1 MEYEVTKKDIAHLLV
16 EVDYDHAYN
25 LSAAVRHALCNI
37 LNNPVIKDSA
47 DLRFIVNQMEGEDSS
62 VFKIAMEDLSKGK
75 DAISYS
81 RRNRQWH
88 EEIAQREEA
97 EARAREKRWREEDRE
112 EEKENEYTFDPEL
125 QNERYLNDRSD
136 DMIMSN
142 YGDDIGFDDMEPED
156 LVDLLYR

>member
-25 LSAAVRHALCNI
+25 LSAVVRHALRNI

-47 DLRFIVNQMEGEDSS
+47 DLRFIVNQMEGEDSN

-81 RRNRQWH
+81 RRMRQLD
-88 EEIAQREEA
+88 EEIARREEA
-97 EARAREKRWREEDRE
+97 EARAREKRWREEERE
-112 EEKENEYTFDPEL
+112 EEKENEYTFDSEL

-136 DMIMSN
+136 DIIMSN
-142 YGDDIGFDDMEPED
+142 YGDDISFDDMEPED
-156 LVDLLYR
+156 QVDLLYR

>member
-25 LSAAVRHALCNI
+25 LSAAGRHALRNI

-88 EEIAQREEA
+88 EEIARREEA
-97 EARAREKRWREEDRE
+97 EARAREKRWSE

-142 YGDDIGFDDMEPED
+142 YVDDISFDDMEPED

>member
-25 LSAAVRHALCNI
+25 LSAVVRHALRNI

-62 VFKIAMEDLSKGK
+62 EFKIAMEDLSNGK

-88 EEIAQREEA
+88 EEIARREEA
-97 EARAREKRWREEDRE
+97 EARAREKRWREEERE
-112 EEKENEYTFDPEL
+112 EEKENEYTFDSEL

-136 DMIMSN
+136 DIIMSK
-142 YGDDIGFDDMEPED
+142 YGDDISFDDMEPED
-156 LVDLLYR
+156 QVDLLYR

>member
-25 LSAAVRHALCNI
+25 LSAAGRHALRNI

-81 RRNRQWH
+81 RRNCQWH
-88 EEIAQREEA
+88 EEIARREEA
-97 EARAREKRWREEDRE
+97 EARAREKRWSE

-142 YGDDIGFDDMEPED
+142 YGDDISFDDMEPED